1 MHCSKGGIM
10 KVMQIKN
17 GLIYQDVSSLYESAI
32 EASKYY
38 DNTIEFIDTPNYV
51 FPGWGYNPSL
61 EGDNRFIKPSVPDG
75 MIYDDETGTVFNL
88 TQMRHDERVTKHA
101 ETSNDTLQALRKLRE
116 GDQSYDWQTWLDKLD
131 AYNKAIE
138 DTQLQE
144 TYPNKVMYPE
154 YPQR

>member
-1 MHCSKGGIM
+1 M
-10 KVMQIKN
+10 KVVQIFN
-17 GLIYQDVSSLYESAI
+17 GQVHCDLSNLYNTAE
-32 EASKYY
+32 EGSKHYAPNILLV
-38 DNTIEFIDTPNYV
+38 DAPNYV
-51 FPGWGYNPSL
+51 FPGWGYNSSL
-61 EGDNRFIKPSVPDG
+61 EGNERFIQPSVPEG
-75 MIYDDETGTVFNL
+75 FEYDIETGTVWNPKEN
-88 TQMRHDERVTKHA
+88 RKIEREQLHA

-144 TYPNKVMYPE
+144 TYPDKVVYPE